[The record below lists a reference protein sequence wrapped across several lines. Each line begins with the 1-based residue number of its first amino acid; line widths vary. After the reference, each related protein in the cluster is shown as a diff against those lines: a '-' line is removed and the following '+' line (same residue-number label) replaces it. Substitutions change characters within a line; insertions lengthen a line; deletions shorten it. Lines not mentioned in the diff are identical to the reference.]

1 MNPLPPN
8 ANHYLYAAYA
18 VVWVIH
24 TCYALT
30 LYTRGKRLERESRE
44 LKRD

>member
-18 VVWVIH
+18 VVWIIH
-24 TCYALT
+24 CAYALS
-30 LYTRGKRLERESRE
+30 LASRGKRLKRESRE
-44 LKRD
+44 LNRN